1 MNIRAAL
8 SVVVL
13 GAMVTPVDVGG
24 FWCLRTDSGT
34 GVVGDTP
41 E

>member
-1 MNIRAAL
+1 M
-8 SVVVL
+8 VVL
-13 GAMVTPVDVGG
+13 GSMVTPVGVGG
-24 FWCLRTDSGT
+24 LWRLRTDSGT